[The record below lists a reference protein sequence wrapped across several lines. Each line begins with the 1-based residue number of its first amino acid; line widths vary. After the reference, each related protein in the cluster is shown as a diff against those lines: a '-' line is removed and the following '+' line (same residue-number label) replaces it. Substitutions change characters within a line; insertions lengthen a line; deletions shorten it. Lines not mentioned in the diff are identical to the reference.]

1 MKRNN
6 ALFLFT
12 LIFTLIL
19 SSCGTTKRV
28 TFSDIAHPKREF
40 RGAWLSTAWQS
51 RYKTM
56 NSQQMKAYFTAV
68 LNELQA
74 EGINAIIFQARP
86 GADAFYKS
94 NLEPWSAL
102 LTGTQG
108 KAPDNGFDPLAFLV
122 EECHKR
128 NMELHAWL
136 NPYRVTSGENDVLA
150 KVS

>member
-12 LIFTLIL
+12 FIFILIL

-56 NSQQMKAYFTAV
+56 NSAQMKAYFTGV

-74 EGINAIIFQARP
+74 QGINAVIFQARP
-86 GADAFYKS
+86 YADAFYKS
-94 NLEPWSAL
+94 NLEP
-102 LTGTQG
+102 
-108 KAPDNGFDPLAFLV
+108 
-122 EECHKR
+122 
-128 NMELHAWL
+128 
-136 NPYRVTSGENDVLA
+136 
-150 KVS
+150 